1 MHIHLPNDVEELV
14 RRKVEAGEY
23 ETPSDLV
30 IDAIHLLDAQDRLR
44 QQQIEDLRRE
54 IALGLE
60 ECERGETEPF
70 TRATVRQIA
79 AEGRKL
85 LIEKSESLRSEAD
98 RLAESAKQPFD
109 ETAPAD

>member
-1 MHIHLPNDVEELV
+1 MHIHLPDDVEEMV

-30 IDAIHLLDAQDRLR
+30 IDAIHLLDAHDRVR
-44 QQQIEDLRRE
+44 QQQLEDLRRE

-70 TRATVRQIA
+70 TKATVASIA
-79 AEGRKL
+79 AEGRRRL
-85 LIEKSESLRSEAD
+85 AERSEYLRAEAD
-98 RLAESAKQPFD
+98 RLAESARQPFD